1 MIKIEPLK
9 NIEIVENIPIRHI
22 SQQSEPEL
30 TGSFTIREITSLL
43 SGRDMVQELHRHDFY
58 YILIVKNGEGL
69 HEIDFTGYEIKNHT
83 VFMMR
88 PGQVHYLSLKAGST
102 GYLIQFK
109 TDFLYSHNSASQKHL
124 TRLIQYNVYN
134 LEQEGFCRIEAVVSE
149 ALKEYTNKLKGYHE
163 VLKASLSIFL
173 IELLRQRP
181 DNAIAAMGDN
191 TYGQEKLEQFME
203 LVEKNSSTHKQV
215 SQYTGLLNLSS
226 YQLSSITKTLLAK
239 TPSEIINQQI
249 ILEAKRQ
256 LLATSKQVG
265 QIAYYLG
272 YDDPSYFTRF
282 FKRHTGLSPESFR
295 QNSK

>member
-1 MIKIEPLK
+1 MQ
-9 NIEIVENIPIRHI
+9 NIPIRHI

-30 TGSFTIREITSLL
+30 AGNFTVRELTSLL
-43 SGRDMVQELHRHDFY
+43 SGKDMVQELHRHDFY
-58 YILIVKNGEGL
+58 YILIIKNGEGH

-124 TRLIQYNVYN
+124 TRLIQYNAYN
-134 LEQEGFCRIEAVVSE
+134 LDEEGFCRIEAVVSE

-173 IELLRQRP
+173 IELLRQRQ
-181 DNAIAAMGDN
+181 DKAIPTMGDN
-191 TYGQEKLEQFME
+191 TYGQEKLEQFLE
-203 LVEKNSSTHKQV
+203 LVEKNSITHKQV

-239 TPSEIINQQI
+239 TPSEIINYHI

-265 QIAYYLG
+265 QIAYHLG

-295 QNSK
+295 KNSK